1 MLKHLLISPLVLLPL
16 WTFQISSQIITM
28 SDSSDTLMM
37 CGFEATMI
45 LLKIWLFL
53 MIDSTILVKMG
64 VLVFSNR

>member
-1 MLKHLLISPLVLLPL
+1 
-16 WTFQISSQIITM
+16 M